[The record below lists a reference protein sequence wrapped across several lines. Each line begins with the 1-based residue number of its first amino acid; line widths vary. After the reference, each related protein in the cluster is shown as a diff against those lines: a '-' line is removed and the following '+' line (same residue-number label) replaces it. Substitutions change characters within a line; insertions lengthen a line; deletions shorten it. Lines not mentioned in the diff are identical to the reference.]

1 MIQFVKLSKEI
12 KDVKFLKI
20 NEEDSQQFLEKGNIL
35 KIRAFLVNDTNKGIG
50 TTYLKLIDDIAFNNN
65 IDYIYLTI
73 KKNNNKLIR
82 FMEKN
87 GYKKYNQ
94 YNDEFVY
101 YKDLNNIIKQIYI
114 STFNFVLCY
123 NFSKKR

>member
-1 MIQFVKLSKEI
+1 MMGT
-12 KDVKFLKI
+12 
-20 NEEDSQQFLEKGNIL
+20 EELESYFPYFSSDILQEAYRNIL

-50 TTYLKLIDDIAFNNN
+50 TTYLELIDDIAFNNN

-87 GYKKYNQ
+87 DYKKYSN

-101 YKDLNNIIKQIYI
+101 YKDLNNIIK
-114 STFNFVLCY
+114 
-123 NFSKKR
+123 